1 MTQLDLFA
9 EADRGLAEHMAAW
22 VARDW
27 AIPERGRQRHALA
40 RVRRAGHDRVGEV
53 GDGVGRRGR
62 CGDLCP
68 APGPSRRPRRARR
81 TLGGQIV
88 LWRSPTRR
96 TVNASP
102 RAVSGRGNHQE
113 TMTSERSEV

>member
-68 APGPSRRPRRARR
+68 APARPEAGAREEK
-81 TLGGQIV
+81 LGGQIV
-88 LWRSPTRR
+88 MWRSPTRR

-102 RAVSGRGNHQE
+102 RAVSARGNHQE